1 LIDYGIT
8 AGEGISAVAALPLLK
23 LACEAVA

>member
-8 AGEGISAVAALPLLK
+8 AGEGASALAALPMLK
-23 LACEAVA
+23 LACEAVG